1 MSVFFAQ
8 VMGSRQSG
16 HSTTGALCAAKPSQS
31 HSLDASQPPDAA
43 GAADQKELSET
54 PDAASSG
61 AGGEAPVDAAVRP
74 GVPSVVVVEPTSR
87 GIEEIHLEPQ
97 VCEIR
102 VQPPTPTRTPSEAPS
117 LETESRTAP
126 SAPLLPDDTSSSA
139 SPATTSKPD
148 PAPTGHTSNTDS
160 TDSAERR
167 PFRPSAPDLPS
178 YEDAVIASLAPEAGG
193 DSRTPKAPGA
203 AKQPSALPRVRDV
216 RVGVNLVRAAGKL
229 LTFLATVDAHPAL
242 YSGPLVKA
250 ALRRYA
256 RFSVIFLVKT
266 CYDLY
271 KDVVVHVF
279 HF

>member
-1 MSVFFAQ
+1 
-8 VMGSRQSG
+8 MGSRQSG

-43 GAADQKELSET
+43 GAVDQKELSET
-54 PDAASSG
+54 PGAASSG
-61 AGGEAPVDAAVRP
+61 AGGEVPADAAVSSEI
-74 GVPSVVVVEPTSR
+74 PSVVVVEPTSR
-87 GIEEIHLEPQ
+87 SIEEIHLEPQ

-102 VQPPTPTRTPSEAPS
+102 VQPPTPVKTPSEAPQ
-117 LETESRTAP
+117 LETEASSAP
-126 SAPLLPDDTSSSA
+126 SAPPLPDDTTPSSA
-139 SPATTSKPD
+139 SPATTPKPE
-148 PAPTGHTSNTDS
+148 PAPTGHTSNADS

-178 YEDAVIASLAPEAGG
+178 YEDAVIASLTPEAGG

-203 AKQPSALPRVRDV
+203 APKPSALPRVRDV

-256 RFSVIFLVKT
+256 TLLSDFPCKKKCGS
-266 CYDLY
+266 LY
-271 KDVVVHVF
+271 KDVVAS
-279 HF
+279 